1 MLGFSNRWYGPAIE
15 HAQRVEVGGLTIRV
29 VTAPYFLATKLEA
42 FDGRGEEDYRASHD
56 LEDLVAILDGRPELV
71 EEVAAAPGAMR
82 HYLSRRFQ
90 EMLSEPRFLE
100 ALPGHLPGD
109 AASQGR
115 VPLVLNRLRALARVT
130 SKRART

>member
-1 MLGFSNRWYGPAIE
+1 M
-15 HAQRVEVGGLTIRV
+15 
-29 VTAPYFLATKLEA
+29 
-42 FDGRGEEDYRASHD
+42 
-56 LEDLVAILDGRPELV
+56 AILDGRPELV
-71 EEVAAAPGAMR
+71 EEVAAAPGALR
-82 HYLSRRFQ
+82 DYLSRRFQ
-90 EMLSEPRFLE
+90 QLLSEPRFLE